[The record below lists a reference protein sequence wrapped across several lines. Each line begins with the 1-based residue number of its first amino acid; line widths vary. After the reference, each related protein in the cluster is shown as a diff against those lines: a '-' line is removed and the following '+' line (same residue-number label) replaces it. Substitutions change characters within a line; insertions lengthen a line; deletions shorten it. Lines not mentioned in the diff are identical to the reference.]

1 MSTIKVIELVGVSN
15 QSFHGA
21 VEAAVEDASKTLR
34 NITGFDVLKTTGKVN
49 DGAITEYH
57 ANVKFAFKVDG

>member
-1 MSTIKVIELVGVSN
+1 MSTIKVIELVGVSD

-49 DGAITEYH
+49 DGNITEYH

>member
-1 MSTIKVIELVGVSN
+1 MATIKVIELVGVSD

-49 DGAITEYH
+49 DGHITEYH
-57 ANVKFAFKVDG
+57 ANVKFAFRVDG

>member
-21 VEAAVEDASKTLR
+21 VENAVEDATKTLR

-49 DGAITEYH
+49 DGRIVEYH
-57 ANVKFAFKVDG
+57 ANVKFAFKVDA